1 MSAAKIIAITM
12 PKWGLSM
19 QEGKVVEWLAEEG
32 AVLKLGDQVV
42 DIETE
47 KIANTFEALDA
58 GILRRRVAQPEQ
70 VLPIGALLG
79 VLAPAEISDAEVDDY
94 ITEFQKN
101 YVPPPAAEE
110 GAGDGYLFVEAGGY
124 KLRYSK
130 LGASERVVILLHGFG
145 GDAAGW
151 LFNQGAL
158 AAHATV
164 YALDLPG
171 HGQSS
176 KVLNDGSV
184 AHLAATVIAFMDT
197 LEIAQAE
204 LVGHSLGGA
213 IAMQAASAHPN
224 RVSALALIGSA
235 GLGTEINAAYI
246 NGFIAAESRKDIKP
260 LLEQLVADAALISRS
275 LINDILQFKRIDGVK
290 SALTAIAQG
299 FQDGAKQTVDLRAS
313 LAALDIPIKVIWGSK
328 DAIIPASHAAGLP
341 ANVAVTVLDGFG
353 HLVQLEAAA
362 EVNKLLV

>member
-1 MSAAKIIAITM
+1 MSNPNIVPITM

-32 AVLKLGDQVV
+32 ALLKLGDQVL

-58 GILRRRVAQPEQ
+58 GTLRRIVAQPDE

-79 VLAPAEISDAEVDDY
+79 VLAPAEVSDAEIDEY

-101 YVPPPAAEE
+101 YVPPAPEE
-110 GAGDGYLFVEAGGY
+110 GEGGDGFQFVEAGGY

-130 LGASERVVILLHGFG
+130 MGDAERVIILLHGFG

-176 KVLNDGSV
+176 KALSDSSV
-184 AHLAATVIAFMDT
+184 EHLAATVVAFMDA
-197 LEIAQAE
+197 LQIAKAE

-213 IAMQAASAHPN
+213 IALKAAVDHPN
-224 RVSALALIGSA
+224 RISALALIGSA
-235 GLGTEINAAYI
+235 GLGAEINADYI
-246 NGFIAAESRKDIKP
+246 NGFIAAESRKEIKP
-260 LLEQLVADAALISRS
+260 LLEQLVADANLINRT
-275 LINDILQFKRIDGVK
+275 LINDILQFKRIDGVTE
-290 SALTAIAQG
+290 ALTAIAKG
-299 FQDGAKQTVDLRAS
+299 FQDGSRQTVNLRAN
-313 LAALDIPIKVIWGSK
+313 LEGLDIPIKVIWGSK
-328 DAIIPASHAAGLP
+328 DAIIPASHASGLP
-341 ANVAVTVLDGFG
+341 GKVSVTVLDGFG

-362 EVNKLLV
+362 EVNKLLA

>member
-1 MSAAKIIAITM
+1 MSTAKIIAITM

-58 GILRRRVAQPEQ
+58 GILRRRVAQPDE

-79 VLAPAEISDAEVDDY
+79 VLAPAEVSDAEVDDY

-101 YVPPPAAEE
+101 YVPPPPPEE
-110 GAGDGYLFVEAGGY
+110 GADDGYLFVQAGGY

-130 LGASERVVILLHGFG
+130 LGDSERVAILLHGFG

-176 KVLNDGSV
+176 KALSDGSV
-184 AHLAATVIAFMDT
+184 AHLAATVIAFMDA

-213 IAMQAASAHPN
+213 IAMQAAIAHPN

-235 GLGTEINAAYI
+235 GLGPEINAAYI
-246 NGFIAAESRKDIKP
+246 NGFIAAQSRKDIKP
-260 LLEQLVADAALISRS
+260 LLEQLVADAGLISRS

-313 LAALDIPIKVIWGSK
+313 LASLDIPIKVIWGAK

-341 ANVAVTVLDGFG
+341 ANVTVTVLDGFG